1 MTDHPSTFRGGTTNS
16 ETIDWDDRAAIHRRG
31 DGEGLFDAMKA
42 LNRGTLAE
50 MVQMIL
56 TMPESERG
64 DYVIQKA
71 GDHQLDTA
79 EIMALADRE
88 DFPGRGT

>member
-1 MTDHPSTFRGGTTNS
+1 MTDHPSTFRGGTTD
-16 ETIDWDDRAAIHRRG
+16 TGGVHWDDRAAIHRRG
-31 DGEGLFDAMKA
+31 DGQGLLDGMKA

-50 MVQMIL
+50 MVQMIAD
-56 TMPESERG
+56 MPESDRG

-71 GDHQLDTA
+71 GDHKLETA
-79 EIMALADRE
+79 EIMALAERE

>member
-1 MTDHPSTFRGGTTNS
+1 MTDHPSTFRGGTTVTGGVN
-16 ETIDWDDRAAIHRRG
+16 WDDRAAIHRRD
-31 DGEGLFDAMKA
+31 DGQGLLDGMKA

-50 MVQMIL
+50 MVQMIAD
-56 TMPESERG
+56 MPESERG

-71 GDHQLDTA
+71 GDHKLETA